1 MISFSINVMKEN
13 KKKPA
18 VAFVVLTWN
27 SQQYI
32 SSCINSILRC
42 TSIVPVVFVVDNGST
57 DNTPVTLKKYEVDYS
72 EVICTL
78 LPENFGTTISR
89 NLALKNLPSD
99 VSYVCILDSDTVI
112 NDQALATMI
121 HILEQNHDIGI
132 VGPTM
137 MNSGGATQLSG
148 RNFPS
153 LGIKLR
159 KAAPFKKMQA
169 RGAQMEKPNTPVV
182 QNIQDVPYLLSAC
195 WLMPASTIDTVGFL
209 DENIF
214 YAPEDVDYCLRVWQ
228 AGLRVVRCWNAQ
240 IIHEYQRLS
249 HKKLF
254 SKTNKEHLKGLV
266 YYFKKHHYLFDS
278 SKALNVKIGS

>member
-1 MISFSINVMKEN
+1 MN
-13 KKKPA
+13 KPV
-18 VAFVVLTWN
+18 VAFVVLSWN
-27 SQQYI
+27 SQHYI
-32 SSCINSILRC
+32 SNCLDAVLCCNSITPL
-42 TSIVPVVFVVDNGST
+42 VLVVDNGST
-57 DNTPVTLKKYEVDYS
+57 DETSAILQQYEADHS
-72 EVICTL
+72 EIICTF

-99 VSYVCILDSDTVI
+99 ANYVCILDSDTVI

-121 HILEQNHDIGI
+121 QILEQNPDIGI

-137 MNSGGATQLSG
+137 MNSAGATQLSG
-148 RNFPS
+148 RNLPS

-159 KAAPFKKMQA
+159 KAAPLKGLQDE
-169 RGAQMEKPNTPVV
+169 GAQMEVPNTPVV
-182 QNIQDVPYLLSAC
+182 QDMQDVPYLLSAC
-195 WLMPASTIDTVGFL
+195 WLMPVSTIDTVGFL

-214 YAPEDVDYCLRVWQ
+214 YAPEDVDYCLRVLQ

>member
-1 MISFSINVMKEN
+1 MN
-13 KKKPA
+13 KPV
-18 VAFVVLTWN
+18 VAFVILSWN
-27 SQQYI
+27 SQHYI
-32 SSCINSILRC
+32 SNCLDAVLCCNSITPL
-42 TSIVPVVFVVDNGST
+42 VLVVDNGST
-57 DNTPVTLKKYEVDYS
+57 DKTSAILQQYEVDYS
-72 EVICTL
+72 EIICTF
-78 LPENFGTTISR
+78 LPENFGTTVSR

-99 VSYVCILDSDTVI
+99 VNYVCILDSDTII
-112 NDQALATMI
+112 NDQALTTMI
-121 HILEQNHDIGI
+121 QVLEQNPDIGI

-137 MNSGGATQLSG
+137 MNSAGATQLSG
-148 RNFPS
+148 RNLPS

-159 KAAPFKKMQA
+159 KAAPLKKLQDE
-169 RGAQMEKPNTPVV
+169 GAQMEMPNTPVV
-182 QNIQDVPYLLSAC
+182 QNIQNVPYLLSAC
-195 WLMPASTIDTVGFL
+195 WLMPASTIDVVGFL

>member
-1 MISFSINVMKEN
+1 MN
-13 KKKPA
+13 KPV
-18 VAFVVLTWN
+18 VAFVVLSWN
-27 SQQYI
+27 SQHYI
-32 SSCINSILRC
+32 SNCLDAVLCCNSITPL
-42 TSIVPVVFVVDNGST
+42 ILVVDNGST
-57 DNTPVTLKKYEVDYS
+57 DETSAILQQYEADHS
-72 EVICTL
+72 EIICTF

-99 VSYVCILDSDTVI
+99 ANYVCILDSDTVI

-121 HILEQNHDIGI
+121 QVLEQNPDIGI

-137 MNSGGATQLSG
+137 MNSAGATQLSG
-148 RNFPS
+148 RNLPS

>member
-1 MISFSINVMKEN
+1 MN
-13 KKKPA
+13 KPV
-18 VAFVVLTWN
+18 VAFVILSWN
-27 SQQYI
+27 SQHYI
-32 SSCINSILRC
+32 SNCLDAVLCCNSITPL
-42 TSIVPVVFVVDNGST
+42 VLVVDNGST
-57 DNTPVTLKKYEVDYS
+57 DKTPAILQQYEVDHS
-72 EVICTL
+72 EIICTF
-78 LPENFGTTISR
+78 LPENFGTTVSR

-99 VSYVCILDSDTVI
+99 VNYVCILDSDTVI

-121 HILEQNHDIGI
+121 QVLEQNPDIGI

-137 MNSGGATQLSG
+137 MNSAGATQLSG
-148 RNFPS
+148 RNLPS

-159 KAAPFKKMQA
+159 KAAPLKGLQDE
-169 RGAQMEKPNTPVV
+169 GAQMEVPNTPVV
-182 QNIQDVPYLLSAC
+182 QDMQDVPYLLSAC
-195 WLMPASTIDTVGFL
+195 WLMPVSTIDTVGFL

>member
-1 MISFSINVMKEN
+1 MN
-13 KKKPA
+13 KPV
-18 VAFVVLTWN
+18 VAFVVLSWN
-27 SQQYI
+27 SQHYI
-32 SSCINSILRC
+32 SNCLDAVLCCNSITPL
-42 TSIVPVVFVVDNGST
+42 VLVVDNGST
-57 DNTPVTLKKYEVDYS
+57 DETSAILQQYEADHS
-72 EVICTL
+72 EIICTF

-99 VSYVCILDSDTVI
+99 ANYVCILDSDTVI

-121 HILEQNHDIGI
+121 QILKQNPDIGI

-137 MNSGGATQLSG
+137 MNSAGATQLSG
-148 RNFPS
+148 RNLPS

-159 KAAPFKKMQA
+159 KAAPLKGLQDE
-169 RGAQMEKPNTPVV
+169 GAQMEVPNTPVV
-182 QNIQDVPYLLSAC
+182 QDMQDVPYLLSAC
-195 WLMPASTIDTVGFL
+195 WLMPVSTIDTVGFL

-278 SKALNVKIGS
+278 NKALNVKIGS

>member
-1 MISFSINVMKEN
+1 MN
-13 KKKPA
+13 KPV
-18 VAFVVLTWN
+18 VAFVILSWN
-27 SQQYI
+27 SQHYI
-32 SSCINSILRC
+32 SNCLDAVLCCNSFTPLLL
-42 TSIVPVVFVVDNGST
+42 VVDNGST
-57 DNTPVTLKKYEVDYS
+57 DKTSAILQQYEVDHS
-72 EVICTL
+72 EIICTF

-99 VSYVCILDSDTVI
+99 ANYVCILDSDTVI

-121 HILEQNHDIGI
+121 QILEQNPDIGI

-137 MNSGGATQLSG
+137 MNSAGATQLSG
-148 RNFPS
+148 RNLPS

-159 KAAPFKKMQA
+159 KAAPLKGLQDE
-169 RGAQMEKPNTPVV
+169 GAQMEVPNTPVV
-182 QNIQDVPYLLSAC
+182 QDMQDVPYLLSAC
-195 WLMPASTIDTVGFL
+195 WLMPVSTIDAVGFL

>member
-1 MISFSINVMKEN
+1 MN
-13 KKKPA
+13 KPV
-18 VAFVVLTWN
+18 VAFVVLSWN
-27 SQQYI
+27 SQHYI
-32 SSCINSILRC
+32 SNCLDAVLCCNSITPL
-42 TSIVPVVFVVDNGST
+42 VLVVDNGST
-57 DNTPVTLKKYEVDYS
+57 DETSAILQQYEADHS
-72 EVICTL
+72 EIICTF

-99 VSYVCILDSDTVI
+99 ANYVCILDSDTVI

-121 HILEQNHDIGI
+121 QILEQNPDIGI

-137 MNSGGATQLSG
+137 MNSAGATQLSG
-148 RNFPS
+148 RNLPS

-159 KAAPFKKMQA
+159 KAAPLKGLQDE
-169 RGAQMEKPNTPVV
+169 GAQMEVPNTPVV
-182 QNIQDVPYLLSAC
+182 QDMQDVPYLLSAC
-195 WLMPASTIDTVGFL
+195 WLMPVSTIDTVGFL

-254 SKTNKEHLKGLV
+254 SKTNKEPLKGLV

>member
-1 MISFSINVMKEN
+1 MN
-13 KKKPA
+13 KPA
-18 VAFVVLTWN
+18 VAFVVLSWN
-27 SQQYI
+27 SQHYI
-32 SSCINSILRC
+32 SNCLDAVLCCNSITPL
-42 TSIVPVVFVVDNGST
+42 VLVVDNGST
-57 DNTPVTLKKYEVDYS
+57 DETSAILQQYEADHS
-72 EVICTL
+72 EIICTF

-99 VSYVCILDSDTVI
+99 ANYVCILDSDTVI

-121 HILEQNHDIGI
+121 QILEQNPDIGI

-137 MNSGGATQLSG
+137 MNSAGATQLSG
-148 RNFPS
+148 RNLPS

-159 KAAPFKKMQA
+159 KAAPLKGLQDE
-169 RGAQMEKPNTPVV
+169 GAQMEVPNTPVV
-182 QNIQDVPYLLSAC
+182 QDMQDVPYLLSAC
-195 WLMPASTIDTVGFL
+195 WLMPVSTIDTVGFL

>member
-1 MISFSINVMKEN
+1 MN
-13 KKKPA
+13 KPV
-18 VAFVVLTWN
+18 VAFVVLSWN
-27 SQQYI
+27 SQHYI
-32 SSCINSILRC
+32 SNCLDAVLCCNSITPL
-42 TSIVPVVFVVDNGST
+42 VLVVDNGST
-57 DNTPVTLKKYEVDYS
+57 DETSAILQQYEADHS
-72 EVICTL
+72 EIICTF

-99 VSYVCILDSDTVI
+99 ANYVCILDSDTVI
-112 NDQALATMI
+112 NDHALATMI
-121 HILEQNHDIGI
+121 QILEQNPDIGI

-137 MNSGGATQLSG
+137 MNSAGATQLSG
-148 RNFPS
+148 RNLPS

-159 KAAPFKKMQA
+159 KAAPLKGLQDE
-169 RGAQMEKPNTPVV
+169 GAQMEVPNTPVV
-182 QNIQDVPYLLSAC
+182 QDMQDVPYLLSAC
-195 WLMPASTIDTVGFL
+195 WLMPVSTIDTVGFL

>member
-1 MISFSINVMKEN
+1 MN
-13 KKKPA
+13 KPV
-18 VAFVVLTWN
+18 VAFVVLSWN
-27 SQQYI
+27 SQHYI
-32 SSCINSILRC
+32 SNCLDAVLCCNSITPL
-42 TSIVPVVFVVDNGST
+42 VLVVDNGST
-57 DNTPVTLKKYEVDYS
+57 DETSAILRQCEADHS
-72 EVICTL
+72 EIICTF

-99 VSYVCILDSDTVI
+99 ANYVCILDSDTVI

-121 HILEQNHDIGI
+121 QILEQNPDIGI

-137 MNSGGATQLSG
+137 MNSAGATQLSG
-148 RNFPS
+148 RNLPS

-159 KAAPFKKMQA
+159 KAAPLKGLQDE
-169 RGAQMEKPNTPVV
+169 GAQMEVPNTPVV
-182 QNIQDVPYLLSAC
+182 QDMQDVPYLLSAC
-195 WLMPASTIDTVGFL
+195 WLMPVSTIDTVGFL

-214 YAPEDVDYCLRVWQ
+214 YAPEDVDYCLCVWQ

>member
-1 MISFSINVMKEN
+1 MN
-13 KKKPA
+13 KP
-18 VAFVVLTWN
+18 VVSFVVLSWN
-27 SQQYI
+27 SQHYI
-32 SSCINSILRC
+32 SNCLDAVLCCNSITPL
-42 TSIVPVVFVVDNGST
+42 VLVVDNGST
-57 DNTPVTLKKYEVDYS
+57 DETSAILQQYEADHS
-72 EVICTL
+72 EIICTF

-99 VSYVCILDSDTVI
+99 ANYVCILDSDTVI

-121 HILEQNHDIGI
+121 QILEQNPDIGI
-132 VGPTM
+132 MGPTM
-137 MNSGGATQLSG
+137 MNSAGATQLSG
-148 RNFPS
+148 RNLPS

-159 KAAPFKKMQA
+159 KAAPLKGLQDE
-169 RGAQMEKPNTPVV
+169 GAQMEVPNTPVV
-182 QNIQDVPYLLSAC
+182 QDMQDVPYLLSAC
-195 WLMPASTIDTVGFL
+195 WLMPVSTIDTVGFL

>member
-1 MISFSINVMKEN
+1 MN
-13 KKKPA
+13 KPV
-18 VAFVVLTWN
+18 VAFVVLSWN
-27 SQQYI
+27 SQHYI
-32 SSCINSILRC
+32 SNCLDAVLCCNSITPL
-42 TSIVPVVFVVDNGST
+42 VLVVDNGST
-57 DNTPVTLKKYEVDYS
+57 DKTSAILQQYEADHS
-72 EVICTL
+72 EIICTF

-99 VSYVCILDSDTVI
+99 ANYVCILDSDTVI

-121 HILEQNHDIGI
+121 QILEQNPDIGI

-137 MNSGGATQLSG
+137 MNSAGATQLSG
-148 RNFPS
+148 RNLPS

-159 KAAPFKKMQA
+159 KAAPLKGLQDE
-169 RGAQMEKPNTPVV
+169 GAQMEVPNTPVV
-182 QNIQDVPYLLSAC
+182 QDMQDVPYLLSAC
-195 WLMPASTIDTVGFL
+195 WLMPVSTIDTVGFL

>member
-1 MISFSINVMKEN
+1 MN
-13 KKKPA
+13 KPV
-18 VAFVVLTWN
+18 VAFVVLSWN
-27 SQQYI
+27 SQHYI
-32 SSCINSILRC
+32 SNCLDAVLCCNSITPL
-42 TSIVPVVFVVDNGST
+42 VLVVDNGST
-57 DNTPVTLKKYEVDYS
+57 DETSAILQQYEADHS
-72 EVICTL
+72 EIICTF

-99 VSYVCILDSDTVI
+99 ANYVCILDSDTVI

-121 HILEQNHDIGI
+121 QILEQNPDIGI

-137 MNSGGATQLSG
+137 MNSAGATQLSG
-148 RNFPS
+148 RNLPS

-159 KAAPFKKMQA
+159 KAAPLKGLQDE
-169 RGAQMEKPNTPVV
+169 GAQMEVPNTPVV
-182 QNIQDVPYLLSAC
+182 QDMQDVPYLLSAC
-195 WLMPASTIDTVGFL
+195 WLMPVSTIDTVGFL

>member
-1 MISFSINVMKEN
+1 MN
-13 KKKPA
+13 KPV
-18 VAFVVLTWN
+18 VAFVILSWN
-27 SQQYI
+27 SQHYI
-32 SSCINSILRC
+32 SNCLDAVLCCNSITPL
-42 TSIVPVVFVVDNGST
+42 VLVVDNGST
-57 DNTPVTLKKYEVDYS
+57 DETPAILQQYEVDHS
-72 EVICTL
+72 EIICTF
-78 LPENFGTTISR
+78 LPENFGTTVSR

-99 VSYVCILDSDTVI
+99 VNYVCILDSDTVI

-121 HILEQNHDIGI
+121 QVLEQNPDIGI

-137 MNSGGATQLSG
+137 MNSAGATQLSG
-148 RNFPS
+148 RNLPS

-159 KAAPFKKMQA
+159 KAAPLKGLQDE
-169 RGAQMEKPNTPVV
+169 GAQMEVPNTPVV
-182 QNIQDVPYLLSAC
+182 QDMQDVPYLLSAC
-195 WLMPASTIDTVGFL
+195 WLMPVSTIDTVGFL

>member
-1 MISFSINVMKEN
+1 MN
-13 KKKPA
+13 KPV
-18 VAFVVLTWN
+18 VAFVILSWN
-27 SQQYI
+27 SQHYI
-32 SSCINSILRC
+32 SNCLDAVLRCNSITPL
-42 TSIVPVVFVVDNGST
+42 VLVVDNGSADKT
-57 DNTPVTLKKYEVDYS
+57 SAILQQYEVDHG
-72 EVICTL
+72 EVICTF

-121 HILEQNHDIGI
+121 QVLEQNPDIGI

-137 MNSGGATQLSG
+137 MNSAGATQLSG
-148 RNFPS
+148 RNLPS

-159 KAAPFKKMQA
+159 KAAPLKRLQDEGA
-169 RGAQMEKPNTPVV
+169 RMEKPDTPVV

-195 WLMPASTIDTVGFL
+195 WLMPASTIDVVGFL
-209 DENIF
+209 DEKIF

-254 SKTNKEHLKGLV
+254 SKTNKEHLMGLV

-278 SKALNVKIGS
+278 SKVLNMKIGS

>member
-1 MISFSINVMKEN
+1 MN
-13 KKKPA
+13 KPV
-18 VAFVVLTWN
+18 VAFVVLSWN
-27 SQQYI
+27 SQHYI
-32 SSCINSILRC
+32 SNCLDAVLCCNSITPL
-42 TSIVPVVFVVDNGST
+42 VLVVDNGST
-57 DNTPVTLKKYEVDYS
+57 DETSAILQQYEADHS
-72 EVICTL
+72 EIICTF

-99 VSYVCILDSDTVI
+99 ANYVCILDSDTVI

-121 HILEQNHDIGI
+121 QILEQNPDIGI

-137 MNSGGATQLSG
+137 MNSAGATQLSG
-148 RNFPS
+148 RNLPS

-159 KAAPFKKMQA
+159 KAAPLKGLQDE
-169 RGAQMEKPNTPVV
+169 GAQMEVPNTPVV
-182 QNIQDVPYLLSAC
+182 QDMQDVPYLLSAC
-195 WLMPASTIDTVGFL
+195 WLMPVSTIDTVGFL

-228 AGLRVVRCWNAQ
+228 AGLRIVRCWNAQ

>member
-1 MISFSINVMKEN
+1 MN
-13 KKKPA
+13 KPV
-18 VAFVVLTWN
+18 VAFVVLSWN
-27 SQQYI
+27 SQHYI
-32 SSCINSILRC
+32 SNCLDAVLCCNSIAPL
-42 TSIVPVVFVVDNGST
+42 VLVVDNGST
-57 DNTPVTLKKYEVDYS
+57 DETSAILQQYEADHS
-72 EVICTL
+72 EIICTF

-99 VSYVCILDSDTVI
+99 ANYVCILDSDTVI

-121 HILEQNHDIGI
+121 QILEQNPDIGI

-137 MNSGGATQLSG
+137 MNSAGATQLSG
-148 RNFPS
+148 RNLPS

-159 KAAPFKKMQA
+159 KAAPLKGLQDE
-169 RGAQMEKPNTPVV
+169 GAQMEVPNTPVV
-182 QNIQDVPYLLSAC
+182 QDMQDVPYLLSAC
-195 WLMPASTIDTVGFL
+195 WLMPVSTIDTVGFL

>member
-1 MISFSINVMKEN
+1 MN
-13 KKKPA
+13 KPV
-18 VAFVVLTWN
+18 VAFIILSWN
-27 SQQYI
+27 SQHYI
-32 SSCINSILRC
+32 SNCLDAVLCCNSITPL
-42 TSIVPVVFVVDNGST
+42 VLVVDNGST
-57 DNTPVTLKKYEVDYS
+57 DKTSAILQQYEVDHS
-72 EVICTL
+72 EIICTF
-78 LPENFGTTISR
+78 LPENFGTTVSR

-99 VSYVCILDSDTVI
+99 ASYVCILDSDTVI

-121 HILEQNHDIGI
+121 QVLEQNPDIGI

-137 MNSGGATQLSG
+137 MNSAGATQLSG
-148 RNFPS
+148 RNLPS

-159 KAAPFKKMQA
+159 KAAPLKGLQDE
-169 RGAQMEKPNTPVV
+169 GAQMEVPNTPVV
-182 QNIQDVPYLLSAC
+182 QDMQDVPYLLSAC
-195 WLMPASTIDTVGFL
+195 WLMPVSTINTVGFL

>member
-1 MISFSINVMKEN
+1 MN
-13 KKKPA
+13 KPV
-18 VAFVVLTWN
+18 VAFVVLSWN
-27 SQQYI
+27 SQHYI
-32 SSCINSILRC
+32 SNCLDAVLCCNSITPL
-42 TSIVPVVFVVDNGST
+42 VLVVDNGST
-57 DNTPVTLKKYEVDYS
+57 DETSAILQQCEADHS
-72 EVICTL
+72 EIICTF

-99 VSYVCILDSDTVI
+99 ANYVCILDSDTVI

-121 HILEQNHDIGI
+121 QILEQNPDIGI

-137 MNSGGATQLSG
+137 MNSAGATQLSG
-148 RNFPS
+148 RNLPS

-159 KAAPFKKMQA
+159 KAAPLKGLQDE
-169 RGAQMEKPNTPVV
+169 GAQMEVPNTPVV
-182 QNIQDVPYLLSAC
+182 QDMQDVPYLLSAC
-195 WLMPASTIDTVGFL
+195 WLMPVSTIDTVGFL

>member
-1 MISFSINVMKEN
+1 MN
-13 KKKPA
+13 KPV
-18 VAFVVLTWN
+18 VAFVVLSWN
-27 SQQYI
+27 SQHYI
-32 SSCINSILRC
+32 SNCLDAVLCCNSITPL
-42 TSIVPVVFVVDNGST
+42 VLVVDNGST
-57 DNTPVTLKKYEVDYS
+57 DETSAILQQYEADHS
-72 EVICTL
+72 EIICTF

-99 VSYVCILDSDTVI
+99 ANYVCILDSDTVI

-121 HILEQNHDIGI
+121 QILEQNPDIGI

-137 MNSGGATQLSG
+137 MNSAGATQLSG
-148 RNFPS
+148 RNLPS

-159 KAAPFKKMQA
+159 KAAPLKGLQDE
-169 RGAQMEKPNTPVV
+169 GAQMEVPNTPVV
-182 QNIQDVPYLLSAC
+182 QDMQDVPYLLSAC
-195 WLMPASTIDTVGFL
+195 WLMPVSTIDTVGFL

-240 IIHEYQRLS
+240 VIHEYQRLS

>member
-1 MISFSINVMKEN
+1 MN
-13 KKKPA
+13 KPV
-18 VAFVVLTWN
+18 VAFVVLSWN
-27 SQQYI
+27 SQHYI
-32 SSCINSILRC
+32 SNCLDAVLCCNSITPLVL
-42 TSIVPVVFVVDNGST
+42 IVDNGST
-57 DNTPVTLKKYEVDYS
+57 DETSAILQQYEADHS
-72 EVICTL
+72 EIICTF

-99 VSYVCILDSDTVI
+99 ANYVCILDSDTVI

-121 HILEQNHDIGI
+121 QILEQNPDIGI

-137 MNSGGATQLSG
+137 MNSAGATQLSG
-148 RNFPS
+148 RNLPS

-159 KAAPFKKMQA
+159 KAAPLKGLQDE
-169 RGAQMEKPNTPVV
+169 GAQMEVPNTPVV
-182 QNIQDVPYLLSAC
+182 QDMQDVPYLLSAC
-195 WLMPASTIDTVGFL
+195 WLMPVSTIDTVGFL

>member
-1 MISFSINVMKEN
+1 MN
-13 KKKPA
+13 KPV
-18 VAFVVLTWN
+18 VAFVVLSWN
-27 SQQYI
+27 SQHYI
-32 SSCINSILRC
+32 SNCLDAVLCCNSITPL
-42 TSIVPVVFVVDNGST
+42 VLVVDNGST
-57 DNTPVTLKKYEVDYS
+57 DETSAILQQYEADHS
-72 EVICTL
+72 EIICTF

-89 NLALKNLPSD
+89 NLALTNLPSD
-99 VSYVCILDSDTVI
+99 ANYVCILDSDTVI

-121 HILEQNHDIGI
+121 QTLEQNPDIGI

-137 MNSGGATQLSG
+137 MNSAGATQLSG
-148 RNFPS
+148 RNLPS

-159 KAAPFKKMQA
+159 KAAPLKGLQDE
-169 RGAQMEKPNTPVV
+169 GAQMEVPNTPVV
-182 QNIQDVPYLLSAC
+182 QDMQDVPYLLSAC
-195 WLMPASTIDTVGFL
+195 WLMPVSTIDTVGFL

>member
-1 MISFSINVMKEN
+1 MN
-13 KKKPA
+13 KPV
-18 VAFVVLTWN
+18 VAFVVLSWN
-27 SQQYI
+27 SQHYI
-32 SSCINSILRC
+32 SNCLDAVLCCNSITPL
-42 TSIVPVVFVVDNGST
+42 VLVVDNGST
-57 DNTPVTLKKYEVDYS
+57 DETSAILQQYEADHS
-72 EVICTL
+72 EIICTF

-99 VSYVCILDSDTVI
+99 ANYVCILDSDTVI

-121 HILEQNHDIGI
+121 QKLEQNPDIGI

-137 MNSGGATQLSG
+137 MNSAGATQLSG
-148 RNFPS
+148 RNLPS

-159 KAAPFKKMQA
+159 KAAPLKGLQDE
-169 RGAQMEKPNTPVV
+169 GAQMEVPNTPVV
-182 QNIQDVPYLLSAC
+182 QDMQDVPYLLSAC
-195 WLMPASTIDTVGFL
+195 WLMPVSTIDTVGFL

>member
-1 MISFSINVMKEN
+1 MN
-13 KKKPA
+13 KPV
-18 VAFVVLTWN
+18 VAFVVLSWN
-27 SQQYI
+27 SQHYI
-32 SSCINSILRC
+32 SNCLDAVLCCNSITPL
-42 TSIVPVVFVVDNGST
+42 VLVVDNGST
-57 DNTPVTLKKYEVDYS
+57 DKTSAILQQYEVDHS
-72 EVICTL
+72 EIVCTF
-78 LPENFGTTISR
+78 LPENFGTTVSR

-99 VSYVCILDSDTVI
+99 ASYVCILDSDTVI

-121 HILEQNHDIGI
+121 QILEQNPDIGI

-137 MNSGGATQLSG
+137 MNSAGATQLSG
-148 RNFPS
+148 RNLPS

-159 KAAPFKKMQA
+159 KAAPLKGLQDE
-169 RGAQMEKPNTPVV
+169 GAQMEVPNTPVV
-182 QNIQDVPYLLSAC
+182 QDMQEVPYLLSAC
-195 WLMPASTIDTVGFL
+195 WLMPVSTIDTVGFL

>member
-1 MISFSINVMKEN
+1 MN
-13 KKKPA
+13 KPV
-18 VAFVVLTWN
+18 VAFVVLSWN
-27 SQQYI
+27 SQHYI
-32 SSCINSILRC
+32 SNCLDAVLCCNSITPL
-42 TSIVPVVFVVDNGST
+42 VLVVDNGST
-57 DNTPVTLKKYEVDYS
+57 DETSAILQQYEADHS
-72 EVICTL
+72 EIICTF

-99 VSYVCILDSDTVI
+99 ANYVCILDSDTVI
-112 NDQALATMI
+112 NDQALATMVQ
-121 HILEQNHDIGI
+121 ILEQNPDIGI

-137 MNSGGATQLSG
+137 MNSAGVTQLSG
-148 RNFPS
+148 RNLPS

-159 KAAPFKKMQA
+159 KAAPLKGLQDE
-169 RGAQMEKPNTPVV
+169 GAQMEVPNTPVV
-182 QNIQDVPYLLSAC
+182 QDMQDVPYLLSAC
-195 WLMPASTIDTVGFL
+195 WLMPVSTIDTVGFL

>member
-1 MISFSINVMKEN
+1 MN
-13 KKKPA
+13 KPV
-18 VAFVVLTWN
+18 VAFVVLSWN
-27 SQQYI
+27 SQHYI
-32 SSCINSILRC
+32 SNCLDAVLCCNSITPL
-42 TSIVPVVFVVDNGST
+42 VLVVDNGST
-57 DNTPVTLKKYEVDYS
+57 DETSAILQQYEADHS
-72 EVICTL
+72 EIICTF

-99 VSYVCILDSDTVI
+99 ANYVCILDSDTVI

-121 HILEQNHDIGI
+121 QILEQNPDIGI

-137 MNSGGATQLSG
+137 MNSAGATQLSG
-148 RNFPS
+148 RNLPS

-159 KAAPFKKMQA
+159 KAAPLKGLQDE
-169 RGAQMEKPNTPVV
+169 GAQMEVPNTPVV
-182 QNIQDVPYLLSAC
+182 QDMQDVPYLLSAC
-195 WLMPASTIDTVGFL
+195 WLMPVSTIDTVGFL

-240 IIHEYQRLS
+240 IVHEYQRLS

>member
-1 MISFSINVMKEN
+1 MN
-13 KKKPA
+13 KPV
-18 VAFVVLTWN
+18 VAFVVLSWN
-27 SQQYI
+27 SQHYI
-32 SSCINSILRC
+32 SNCLDAVLCCNSITPL
-42 TSIVPVVFVVDNGST
+42 VLVVDNGST
-57 DNTPVTLKKYEVDYS
+57 DETSAILQQYEADHS
-72 EVICTL
+72 EIICTF

-99 VSYVCILDSDTVI
+99 ANYVCILDSDTVI

-121 HILEQNHDIGI
+121 QILEQNPDIGI

-137 MNSGGATQLSG
+137 MNSAGATQLSG
-148 RNFPS
+148 RNLPS

-159 KAAPFKKMQA
+159 KAAPLKGLQDE
-169 RGAQMEKPNTPVV
+169 GAQMEVPNTPVV
-182 QNIQDVPYLLSAC
+182 QDMQDVPYLLSAC
-195 WLMPASTIDTVGFL
+195 WLMPVSTIDTVGFL

-228 AGLRVVRCWNAQ
+228 AGLRGVRCWNAQ

>member
-1 MISFSINVMKEN
+1 MN
-13 KKKPA
+13 KPV
-18 VAFVVLTWN
+18 VAFVVLSWN
-27 SQQYI
+27 SQHYI
-32 SSCINSILRC
+32 SNCLDAVLCCNSITPL
-42 TSIVPVVFVVDNGST
+42 VLVVDNGST
-57 DNTPVTLKKYEVDYS
+57 DETSAILQQYEADHS
-72 EVICTL
+72 EIICTF

-99 VSYVCILDSDTVI
+99 ANYVCILDSDTVI

-121 HILEQNHDIGI
+121 QILEQNPDIGI

-137 MNSGGATQLSG
+137 MNSAGATQLSG
-148 RNFPS
+148 RNLPS

-159 KAAPFKKMQA
+159 KAAPFKGLQDE
-169 RGAQMEKPNTPVV
+169 GAQMEVPNTPVV
-182 QNIQDVPYLLSAC
+182 QDMQDVPYLLSAC
-195 WLMPASTIDTVGFL
+195 WLMPVSTIDTVGFL

>member
-1 MISFSINVMKEN
+1 MN
-13 KKKPA
+13 KPV
-18 VAFVVLTWN
+18 VAFVVLSWN
-27 SQQYI
+27 SQHYI
-32 SSCINSILRC
+32 SNCLDAVLCCNSITPL
-42 TSIVPVVFVVDNGST
+42 VLVVDNGST
-57 DNTPVTLKKYEVDYS
+57 DETSAILQQYEADHS
-72 EVICTL
+72 EIICTFL
-78 LPENFGTTISR
+78 LENFGTTISR

-99 VSYVCILDSDTVI
+99 ANYVCILDSDTVI

-121 HILEQNHDIGI
+121 QILEQNPDIGI

-137 MNSGGATQLSG
+137 MNSAGATQLSG
-148 RNFPS
+148 RNLPS

-159 KAAPFKKMQA
+159 KAAPLKGLQDE
-169 RGAQMEKPNTPVV
+169 GAQMEVPNTPVV
-182 QNIQDVPYLLSAC
+182 QDMQDVPYLLSAC
-195 WLMPASTIDTVGFL
+195 WLMPVSTIDTVGFL

>member
-1 MISFSINVMKEN
+1 MN
-13 KKKPA
+13 KRV
-18 VAFVVLTWN
+18 VAFVVLSWN
-27 SQQYI
+27 SQHYI
-32 SSCINSILRC
+32 SNCLDAVLCCNSITPL
-42 TSIVPVVFVVDNGST
+42 VLVVDNGST
-57 DNTPVTLKKYEVDYS
+57 DETSAILQQYEADHS
-72 EVICTL
+72 EIICTF

-99 VSYVCILDSDTVI
+99 ANYVCILDSDTVI

-121 HILEQNHDIGI
+121 QILEQNPDIGI

-137 MNSGGATQLSG
+137 MNSAGATQLSG
-148 RNFPS
+148 RNLPS

-159 KAAPFKKMQA
+159 KAAPLKGLQDE
-169 RGAQMEKPNTPVV
+169 GAQMEVPNTPVV
-182 QNIQDVPYLLSAC
+182 QDMQDVPYLLSAC
-195 WLMPASTIDTVGFL
+195 WLMPVSTIDTVGFL

>member
-1 MISFSINVMKEN
+1 MN
-13 KKKPA
+13 KPV
-18 VAFVVLTWN
+18 VAFVVLSWN
-27 SQQYI
+27 SQHYI
-32 SSCINSILRC
+32 SNCLDAVLCCNSITPL
-42 TSIVPVVFVVDNGST
+42 VLVVDNGST
-57 DNTPVTLKKYEVDYS
+57 DETSAILQQYEADHS
-72 EVICTL
+72 EIICTF

-99 VSYVCILDSDTVI
+99 ANYVCILDSDTVI

-121 HILEQNHDIGI
+121 QILEQNPDIGI

-137 MNSGGATQLSG
+137 MNSAGATQLSG
-148 RNFPS
+148 RNLPS

-159 KAAPFKKMQA
+159 KAAPLKGLQDE
-169 RGAQMEKPNTPVV
+169 GAQMEVPNTPVV
-182 QNIQDVPYLLSAC
+182 QDMQDVPYLLSAC
-195 WLMPASTIDTVGFL
+195 WLMPVSTIDTVGFL

-228 AGLRVVRCWNAQ
+228 AGLHVVRCWNAQ